1 YNRLIETI
9 CHAYR
14 RHPQRLAQLLVTLS
28 KAVLFDVEIFTAV
41 YFHAADRASA
51 QQLNQHADHFER
63 EVSDLVKSVAASVSS
78 LHDTAQSM
86 SAAAVATAAQA
97 GSAMSVG
104 ERTAGDAADVASTTE
119 QLTTSIQEIS
129 TQVAQSTRIAGTAV
143 AEAERTDTLV
153 RGLVEAGTRIG

>member
-1 YNRLIETI
+1 ASILRFDAVKSVYANISMQAAQQAQRQHWLEDIFNASFTEAELAHAVEMVEQRQRAGLPVRWYFAFWTVIYNRLIETI
-9 CHAYR
+9 CQAYR
-14 RHPQRLAQLLVTLS
+14 SHPQRLAQLLVPLS

-86 SAAAVATAAQA
+86 SAAAVAT
-97 GSAMSVG
+97 
-104 ERTAGDAADVASTTE
+104 
-119 QLTTSIQEIS
+119 
-129 TQVAQSTRIAGTAV
+129 
-143 AEAERTDTLV
+143 
-153 RGLVEAGTRIG
+153 